1 MIVKLK
7 KYWNLVI
14 LLVMMMP
21 AAIFASG
28 SEVKDD
34 AGEKMDVGTFI
45 MHHTSDAYEWHIS
58 RFGETDV
65 YIPLP
70 VILHSQH
77 SGWHFFMSSEFHE
90 HGTYKGFKISHDEAH
105 HYGKI
110 VEILP
115 HGKLIRP
122 LDLSIT
128 KITFALILNSILL
141 IIIILSVSRKYLKFG
156 FKPKKGLAGFMEM
169 FIMMIYDD
177 VIKPSVG
184 KDYRKYAP
192 FLLTLFFFIFFNNLM
207 GLIPI
212 FPFGASV
219 TGNITITFSL
229 ALITFII
236 VNLSG
241 TKEYW
246 REIFAPD
253 VPLLMKFPIPLM
265 PLVEF
270 VGVFTKPFA
279 LMIRLF
285 ANMLAGHS
293 IIIALISIIFIT
305 RDLGTAGHGA
315 MTVTSI
321 VLTIFINFLEL
332 LVAFIQAY
340 VFTLLASLYIGLA
353 RVQPHHH
360 K

>member
-1 MIVKLK
+1 MILTLK
-7 KYWNLVI
+7 KYKILV
-14 LLVMMMP
+14 LLLAMMLP
-21 AAIFASG
+21 AAMFASEG
-28 SEVKDD
+28 GASHD
-34 AGEKMDVGTFI
+34 AGAKMDVGKFI
-45 MHHTSDAYEWHIS
+45 MHHTSDAYEWHITK
-58 RFGETDV
+58 FGNSDLAV
-65 YIPLP
+65 PLP

-90 HGTYKGFKISHDEAH
+90 HGTYKGFKISHEEGK
-105 HYGKI
+105 YEGKI
-110 VEILP
+110 VEVLP
-115 HGKLIRP
+115 GGKYIRP

-128 KITFALILNSILL
+128 KITLALILNSILL
-141 IIIILSVSRKYLKFG
+141 IIIVLSVSRQYLKFG

-169 FIMMIYDD
+169 FVMMVYDD

-184 KDYRKYAP
+184 KEYKKYAP
-192 FLLTLFFFIFFNNLM
+192 YLLTVFFFIFFNNLM

-219 TGNITITFSL
+219 TGNITITFVL
-229 ALITFII
+229 ALITFVI

-246 REIFAPD
+246 KEIFNPE
-253 VPLLMKFPIPLM
+253 VPLLMKFPVPMM
-265 PLVEF
+265 PVVELI
-270 VGVFTKPFA
+270 GVFAKPFA

-293 IIIALISIIFIT
+293 IILALISIIFIT
-305 RDLGTAGHGA
+305 VNLGVAAHTG
-315 MTVTSI
+315 MTFVSV

-340 VFTLLASLYIGLA
+340 VFTLLSSLYIGLA